1 MVVSSARF
9 NFKMEFSLSWST
21 QRPRCLTS
29 FVLRIWHERLL
40 HGLRTD
46 HLVLLVRGQRSDGGH
61 LCHPLQSLD
70 YTDVAQLLRYRH
82 RRLPLLHNTT
92 SWFSLAFIIVLIYS
106 KFKVNFY
113 FWCLKISIVRKPI
126 IRNIFKV
133 FVKMK

>member
-1 MVVSSARF
+1 MQFRMGMVVSSARF
-9 NFKMEFSLSWST
+9 NFKIGFSLSWST

-29 FVLRIWHERLL
+29 FVLRVWHERLL

-61 LCHPLQSLD
+61 LCHSLQSLD

-92 SWFSLAFIIVLIYS
+92 SCFSLTFIIVLIYL
-106 KFKVNFY
+106 KFTVNFY
-113 FWCLKISIVRKPI
+113 FWCLK
-126 IRNIFKV
+126 NINCQKTNNKKYF
-133 FVKMK
+133 